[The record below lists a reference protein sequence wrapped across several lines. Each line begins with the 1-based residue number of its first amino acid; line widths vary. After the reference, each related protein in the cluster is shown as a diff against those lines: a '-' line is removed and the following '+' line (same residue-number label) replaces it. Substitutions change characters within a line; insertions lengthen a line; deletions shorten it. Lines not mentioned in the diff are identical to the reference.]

1 MKWQVAP
8 EYRNEYLKKQGKKGN
23 NSSSAPTS
31 PAAGVGKDSIN
42 PNFRGANGQN
52 LGYDSSY
59 VGSFSAR
66 MEPTSPFKSF
76 SSQQPA
82 EAFTPERSGAG
93 GRRRGDTITTA
104 PEPDLDDSPLPANAR
119 PQQQQ
124 SQQNL
129 TYGMSGLSGTHS
141 PPTLSSSYLD
151 TPFASQHMITP
162 APRRQNVRLAPPS
175 TLVAPSKFM
184 PESSPAV
191 PGTSLFWKGLMGST
205 PAGPRLPDISPLKRD
220 EGEEEGNI
228 PSSSPPPMLDGSG
241 SPTKRSAPPPR
252 RSPLLTKNDAGEG
265 HNVNGIKAEED
276 DAGGFDLA
284 RYVRPYSPS
293 SLRTLC
299 N

>member
-1 MKWQVAP
+1 MKWQIAP
-8 EYRNEYLKKQGKKGN
+8 GYRNEYLKKQGKKSN

-31 PAAGVGKDSIN
+31 PAAGVSKDVVN

-66 MEPTSPFKSF
+66 MEPTSPAFKSF
-76 SSQQPA
+76 SSHQPA
-82 EAFTPERSGAG
+82 EAFTPERGGAG

-119 PQQQQ
+119 SPRPQGPQQP
-124 SQQNL
+124 SA
-129 TYGMSGLSGTHS
+129 YGMNSFSASGAQS

-151 TPFASQHMITP
+151 TPFASQNMITP

-191 PGTSLFWKGLMGST
+191 PGTGLFWKGLMGST
-205 PAGPRLPDISPLKRD
+205 PAGPRLPDISPIKRD
-220 EGEEEGNI
+220 ENEDDGNI
-228 PSSSPPPMLDGSG
+228 PSSSPPPMIGETG
-241 SPTKRSAPPPR
+241 SPTKRAPPPPR
-252 RSPLLTKNDAGEG
+252 RSPLLTRNDAGDG
-265 HNVNGIKAEED
+265 NPANGMKAEED
-276 DAGGFDLA
+276 DGETAGGFDLA
-284 RYVRPYSPS
+284 R
-293 SLRTLC
+293 
-299 N
+299 